1 MDYKGYYVSDVQSEI
16 LIDILQTQKEILA
29 ELKKLNE
36 PVMDVQIDAD
46 VIQEDVCI
54 GLTEE
59 VLPTVVSM
67 LNEIND
73 GNVIMD
79 TSTVVKC
86 EKPAPGEIKPKQVSK
101 SPAKKKSAKKKSANR
116 TKTATK

>member
-1 MDYKGYYVSDVQSEI
+1 MDYKGYYISDVQSEI
-16 LIDILQTQKEILA
+16 LIDILQTQREILA

-36 PVMDVQIDAD
+36 PVTNVQIDVD
-46 VIQEDVCI
+46 VIQDDECI
-54 GLTEE
+54 GLTEKA
-59 VLPTVVSM
+59 LPTVVSM

-86 EKPAPGEIKPKQVSK
+86 EKPALNEIKPKQVSK
-101 SPAKKKSAKKKSANR
+101 SPAKKKSTKKKPANR

>member
-36 PVMDVQIDAD
+36 PVTDVQIDPEYQD
-46 VIQEDVCI
+46 EECI

-59 VLPTVVSM
+59 VLPTIVSA
-67 LNEIND
+67 LNEMND
-73 GNVIMD
+73 GNVITD
-79 TSTVVKC
+79 TSTVI
-86 EKPAPGEIKPKQVSK
+86 KPALNEIKPKQVSK
-101 SPAKKKSAKKKSANR
+101 SPAKKKSAKKKPANR

>member
-36 PVMDVQIDAD
+36 PVTNVQIDPEYQD
-46 VIQEDVCI
+46 EECI

-59 VLPTVVSM
+59 VQEAVTQATEQIEALSVTP
-67 LNEIND
+67 
-73 GNVIMD
+73 
-79 TSTVVKC
+79 VK
-86 EKPAPGEIKPKQVSK
+86 KPAPGETKLAIKQVSK
-101 SPAKKKSAKKKSANR
+101 SPVKKKSAKKKSANR

>member
-36 PVMDVQIDAD
+36 PVTDVQIDAEA
-46 VIQEDVCI
+46 IPEDECI

-59 VLPTVVSM
+59 VQKAVVQAAEQFEALS
-67 LNEIND
+67 
-73 GNVIMD
+73 V
-79 TSTVVKC
+79 TPV
-86 EKPAPGEIKPKQVSK
+86 
-101 SPAKKKSAKKKSANR
+101 KKSAQRKPASKTKKRKPAAKKGKVS
-116 TKTATK
+116 K